1 MIDQWCH
8 YWHHRLRQANG
19 RILDQMTRKPAKVRF
34 IDLFEISQVLDAIDR
49 LKEQKS

>member
-1 MIDQWCH
+1 
-8 YWHHRLRQANG
+8 
-19 RILDQMTRKPAKVRF
+19 MTRKPAKVRF